1 MCIISPV
8 ETQDLVNRSSSM
20 SEMRS
25 QEQGKFFGDMAKLNA
40 EMHRLEVLKENTVQ
54 NSEESEAL
62 NPDGSNNSKRDQ
74 QNKKEQKE
82 ETQPETNTPAGRPL
96 KLEGGDVI
104 DLMA

>member
-1 MCIISPV
+1 MISPV
-8 ETQDLVNRSSSM
+8 NTQDMVNRSGSM

-25 QEQGKFFGDMAKLNA
+25 QEQGKFFGDMAKATA
-40 EMHRLEVLKENTVQ
+40 EMHRIDALKENTVQ
-54 NSEESEAL
+54 KGEESEAV

-74 QNKKEQKE
+74 QNKKEQQQE
-82 ETQPETNTPAGRPL
+82 DAQPETNTPAGRPL